1 MASTIFSNLSPTP
14 EQQPNQPQVNPGNST
29 ISGMVNNLVGQITN
43 SLNPQQ
49 TFNDLVSRNPN
60 YKNGLDIINQYGNGD
75 PKAAF
80 FNYAQSMGKADLA
93 KQILSN
99 LGLQ

>member
-1 MASTIFSNLSPTP
+1 M
-14 EQQPNQPQVNPGNST
+14 
-29 ISGMVNNLVGQITN
+29 SGMVNNLAGQIMNTM
-43 SLNPQQ
+43 NPQQ
-49 TFNDLVSRNPN
+49 TFSDLLAKNPN
-60 YKNGLDIINQYGNGD
+60 YKNGLDIVNQYGNGD

-93 KQILSN
+93 KQIMSN